1 MVEDVEA
8 VVKARGLERF
18 VLVGHSMGGVVA
30 VLYAGARPEK
40 VAGLVLVG
48 TPGKAPPERAEKV
61 LASLETDQRE
71 QVIDQY
77 WAKLLEGATDETRKV
92 VEVGREKMGSDRSQS
107 FIRAVFEYDPTSALR
122 KYDGP
127 VLAITSPATT
137 SPPRSTRPCPS
148 RAARSPARATGQCS
162 TSPTS
167 STGCSTSSSAP
178 TAPGS
183 ARSRRCGRQRQRE
196 SLRGKK
202 S

>member
-92 VEVGREKMGSDRSQS
+92 VEVGREKMGYDRSQS

-127 VLAITSPATT
+127 VLAITSPGDDQ
-137 SPPRSTRPCPS
+137 P
-148 RAARSPARATGQCS
+148 AAIHKALPI
-162 TSPTS
+162 
-167 STGCSTSSSAP
+167 
-178 TAPGS
+178 
-183 ARSRRCGRQRQRE
+183 SRREISGTSHWPMLDEPDEFNRLLDEFLGADGTRIG
-196 SLRGKK
+196 S
-202 S
+202 